1 MRRHPTR
8 CASTRR
14 RSTSGSA
21 AGRSGKPFCAARI
34 PERRWR
40 RSGTLLAHSPSA
52 YGHCTCTT
60 ELGARVLLFGRPIRA
75 IAPDQADLR
84 MKRLTFA
91 FFVLA
96 AACGPR
102 QVEVRTAA
110 PLPAENALQV
120 TNSLQQAVNV
130 YVTYNGTDQFI
141 QQVRPGTSLRLPVR
155 GIPAGSTVTLKAI
168 TVDGTRTYSH
178 ANIVLNGVYTFPIP

>member
-1 MRRHPTR
+1 M
-8 CASTRR
+8 
-14 RSTSGSA
+14 
-21 AGRSGKPFCAARI
+21 K
-34 PERRWR
+34 
-40 RSGTLLAHSPSA
+40 TLA
-52 YGHCTCTT
+52 
-60 ELGARVLLFGRPIRA
+60 
-75 IAPDQADLR
+75 
-84 MKRLTFA
+84 FA
-91 FFVLA
+91 LMVMA

-110 PLPAENALQV
+110 PAPAENALQV
-120 TNSLQQAVNV
+120 TNTLQQAVKV

-178 ANIVLNGVYTFPIP
+178 QNIVLNGVYTFSIP